1 MRENPMSKH
10 NKLHRQTDFAKN
22 QYGRGRLGCLGGLF
36 FGVVVVILLMLAL
49 YPWAFRIG
57 GRFTPLSV
65 WTGYGRLHSASGANS
80 ALYVRLVFH
89 MPRGR
94 GGSNLRGSALL
105 CTPQGRTY
113 SYDLDGRLLRA
124 WQSTEGKTTVL
135 YLAGPQEDKS
145 SRGFELR
152 GVWRNGS
159 LEMDDRGTMRRW
171 YMPDGSLSPTSL
183 PTHLLK
189 PGDLAQATLSFGSKE
204 DFEALC
210 KSPAAGGK

>member
-1 MRENPMSKH
+1 MRENPMSEH
-10 NKLHRQTDFAKN
+10 HKLHRQADFAKT
-22 QYGRGRLGCLGGLF
+22 QYGRGRLGCIGALF
-36 FGVVVVILLMLAL
+36 FGVIVVILLMLAL

-57 GRFTPLSV
+57 GQLTPLTV

-113 SYDLDGRLLRA
+113 SYNLSGSVLKA

-145 SRGFELR
+145 NRGFELR
-152 GVWRNGS
+152 GVWRGGS

-171 YMPDGSLSPTSL
+171 FLPDGSLSPTNL

-189 PGDLAQATLSFGSKE
+189 PSDLAQTTLSFGSKE
-204 DFEALC
+204 DFETLC
-210 KSPAAGGK
+210 KSPAADGK

>member
-1 MRENPMSKH
+1 MSEHDKP
-10 NKLHRQTDFAKN
+10 HRQVRSAKT
-22 QYGRGRLGCLGGLF
+22 QYGRGRLGCLGALF

-57 GRFTPLSV
+57 GRFTPLSI
-65 WTGYGRLHSASGANS
+65 WTGYGRLHSASGAKS
-80 ALYVRLVFH
+80 GLFVRLWFH

-113 SYDLDGRLLRA
+113 SYDLSGQVLKA

-135 YLAGPQEDKS
+135 YLAGPQDDKNN
-145 SRGFELR
+145 RGFELR
-152 GVWRNGS
+152 GVWSNGS

-171 YMPDGSLSPTSL
+171 FLPDGSLSPTSL

-189 PGDLAQATLSFGSKE
+189 PGELAQTTLSFGSKE
-204 DFEALC
+204 EFAALC
-210 KSPAAGGK
+210 KSQVAGGK

>member
-1 MRENPMSKH
+1 MRQNAKKEH
-10 NKLHRQTDFAKN
+10 DARYRQITLKKN
-22 QYGRGRLGCLGGLF
+22 QSGKGRLGCLGALF

-65 WTGYGRLHSASGANS
+65 WTGYGRLHSASGVNS

-113 SYDLDGRLLRA
+113 SYDLNGQVLRA

-171 YMPDGSLSPTSL
+171 YLPDGSLSPTSL

-210 KSPAAGGK
+210 KSPAASGK